1 MSNIPLPDLTLPTVK
16 LGENETPWNLLPL
29 LYKGGAKARVNKVL
43 KMIDKGE
50 LGPPLYERFEIVKK
64 IHEEIQATLVG
75 GGSKETIRTLL
86 DHIRNFFWWIDTTE
100 SSINLE
106 SVNDTYLRWTD
117 HLLHRVSIKKD
128 LSEGT
133 SYNRG
138 MMVGKVLDGVL
149 ERNSPIIL
157 TTRLHK
163 PSNKKIAHDV
173 IADKQNLEETIKF
186 GYLLLD
192 IMDGLSYE
200 KVFGSLP
207 VHIPLRNGQE
217 LIEWSL
223 LQPITELKWNNP
235 KTPQNCYYAKKLAIP
250 RRAKYESDRTLRTR
264 YPLVNMRISAEMLFF
279 IAQTGMNLAQAHR
292 LKLKHYSYI
301 SSLDGYQVRDFK
313 RRRQGEVLFEIFA
326 DYKPIF
332 ERYLSWRKAVFPN
345 NPEGLLFPLVRT
357 SAPAEDTTPTLAII
371 KRACKQLGLNYISP
385 RKLRKTRIN
394 WLLRRSGDIDL
405 TSAQAQHTKQTL
417 VDIYEEPSL
426 HRTMTEV
433 VRYWQ
438 IADPSIT
445 PPAPGIC
452 IGSPLAVKNKP
463 QDATSPDCLSPS
475 GCLWCEHH
483 RDIDTMDYVWSISS
497 FRHLKS
503 LELAKYQQYKN
514 GNQKNSPAFFAIER
528 LSEKL
533 RWFQQ
538 SNAVRKHWVEE
549 SLARI
554 EEGDYHSDWNDVIAI
569 EEGVF

>member
-29 LYKGGAKARVNKVL
+29 LYKGGAKARINKVL
-43 KMIDKGE
+43 NMIDKGE
-50 LGPPLYERFEIVKK
+50 LGPPLYERVEIVKK
-64 IHEEIQATLVG
+64 IHEEIQAMLVG
-75 GGSKETIRTLL
+75 GGSKETVKTLIEYIR
-86 DHIRNFFWWIDTTE
+86 DFFWWIDTTE
-100 SSINLE
+100 STINLE
-106 SVNDTYLRWTD
+106 SVKDTYLRWTD
-117 HLLHRVSIKKD
+117 HLLHRVRIKKD
-128 LSEGT
+128 LSERT
-133 SYNRG
+133 SYHAGR
-138 MMVGKVLDGVL
+138 MVGKVLDGFL

-163 PSNKKIAHDV
+163 PSNKKLAIGV
-173 IADKQNLEETIKF
+173 IADKQNIEETIKF

-192 IMDGLSYE
+192 IMDGLPYD

-217 LIEWSL
+217 LVEWSL
-223 LQPITELKWNNP
+223 LKPIAELRWNNP
-235 KTPQNCYYAKKLAIP
+235 KNPQNRYYARAKAIP
-250 RRAKYESDRTLRTR
+250 SRANYENDRTLRTR
-264 YPLVNMRISAEMLFF
+264 YPLVNMRIYAEMLFF
-279 IAQTGMNLAQAHR
+279 IAQTGMNLAQAHQ

-301 SSLDGYQVRDFK
+301 SSIDGYQVRDYK

-326 DYKPIF
+326 DYKAVF

-345 NPEGLLFPLVRT
+345 DPEGLLFPLVRKG
-357 SAPAEDTTPTLAII
+357 ARADDTTPTFAMI
-371 KRACKQLGLNYISP
+371 KRLCKKLGLNFISP
-385 RKLRKTRIN
+385 SKLRKTRVN
-394 WLLRRSGDIDL
+394 WLLRLSGDIDL

-445 PPAPGIC
+445 PPAPGFC

-463 QDATSPDCLSPS
+463 QDATQPDCLSPS

-483 RDIDTMDYVWSISS
+483 RDIDSMDYVWSISS

-503 LELAKYQQYKN
+503 LELAKYHQYKN
-514 GNQKNSPAFFAIER
+514 GKQKNSPAFFAIER
-528 LSEKL
+528 LSDKL

-538 SNAVRKHWVEE
+538 SNAIRKRWVEE

-554 EEGDYHSDWNDVIAI
+554 EEGDYHTDWCDLIAI